1 MIQRKTNAKQGG
13 KKDLTEGKVWLVLT
27 MFVLPIIAGSI
38 IQQMYTT
45 VDSIIV
51 GKFVGKSGLASINSV
66 NTLFKFPLNFMGGL
80 SGGTTIIISRYFG
93 SKNDEELG
101 KSVRTA
107 LTMSILMGGIF
118 SIIGVVLSPW
128 MLQVM
133 KVPTDIFDLTLS
145 YVRVYFAGIFATV
158 MYNNAAGILRA
169 YGDSSTP
176 LYILIICAIFNIA
189 ADFLFVGVL
198 HWSVAGAAYAT
209 ILAQIISA
217 ILALITIEK
226 ESPGIAGKRFIRPE
240 LSITHAISMV
250 TLGLPLGIKSILF
263 PIANSI
269 VASAVN
275 GRGTDVIAAWG
286 VCGTLDLL
294 IWLIADSMGSA
305 QSTFVAQNLGA
316 GKKRRAYNGSMIGAA
331 LTVVPV
337 VVVSLALYFASG
349 ALGHLFVPESDAPA
363 VIPLIIEYMQLMCP
377 FYLFYGLYA
386 AFSGAICG
394 AGQTLIPTVLTLT
407 FTCLLRVLGIFL
419 VLPSFESMECIIWIY
434 IASWIVTGTVFTC
447 MFQALYRKWKKA

>member
-1 MIQRKTNAKQGG
+1 MFGKRNGKKTTT
-13 KKDLTEGKVWLVLT
+13 KKDLTEGKVWFVLT

-45 VDSIIV
+45 VDAIIV
-51 GKFVGKSGLASINSV
+51 GRFVGKTGLAAINSV
-66 NTLFKFPLNFMGGL
+66 ATLFKFPLNFMGGL
-80 SGGTTIIISRYFG
+80 SGGTTVIISRYYG
-93 SKNDEELG
+93 SKNKDELG

-107 LTMSILMGGIF
+107 LTMSIVMGIVF
-118 SIIGVVLSPW
+118 SVIGVSLAPW
-128 MLQVM
+128 MLTLM
-133 KVPTDIFDLTLS
+133 KVPGDIFALTLS

-169 YGDSSTP
+169 YGDSATP
-176 LYILIICAIFNIA
+176 LYILIVCGLFNVA
-189 ADFLFVGVL
+189 ADYLFVGVFG
-198 HWSVAGAAYAT
+198 WSVAGAAYAT
-209 ILAQIISA
+209 IMAQVISA
-217 ILALITIEK
+217 IIALYVIERISK
-226 ESPGIAGKRFIRPE
+226 EEKQKIFLYPEFSFAHAG
-240 LSITHAISMV
+240 SMV
-250 TLGLPLGIKSILF
+250 TLGIPLGIKSILF

-316 GKKRRAYNGSMIGAA
+316 NQHKRAYKGTFIGVA

-337 VVVSLALYFASG
+337 ALVSIGLFFAAGSF
-349 ALGHLFVPESDAPA
+349 GHLFVPDSDAPA
-363 VIPLIIEYMQLMCP
+363 VIPLVIEYMRLMAP
-377 FYLFYGLYA
+377 FYVFYGLYA

-394 AGQTLIPTVLTLT
+394 AGQTLIPTALTLT
-407 FTCLLRVLGIFL
+407 FTCLLRVLAIFF
-419 VLPSFESMECIIWIY
+419 VLPHFESMECIIWIY
-434 IASWIVTGTVFTC
+434 ITSWIVTGVVFTA
-447 MFQALYRKWKKA
+447 MFQFLYHKWNK

>member
-1 MIQRKTNAKQGG
+1 MKAISKNTNA

-51 GKFVGKSGLASINSV
+51 GKFVGKDGLAAINSV
-66 NTLFKFPLNFMGGL
+66 STLFKFPLNFMGGL
-80 SGGTTIIISRYFG
+80 SGGTTIIISRFYG
-93 SKNDEELG
+93 SKNKEELG

-107 LTMSILMGGIF
+107 LTMSVFLGIIF
-118 SIIGVVLSPW
+118 SVIGVVLSPW
-128 MLQVM
+128 LLQVM
-133 KVPTDIFDLTLS
+133 KVPQDIYEMTLS
-145 YVRVYFAGIFATV
+145 YVKIYFAGIFATV

-176 LYILIICAIFNIA
+176 LYILIFCGLFNII
-189 ADFLFVGVL
+189 ADYLFVGIFG
-198 HWSVAGAAYAT
+198 WSVAGAAAAT
-209 ILAQIISA
+209 VLAQTISA
-217 ILALITIEK
+217 LLALVVIERTSRGEVQK
-226 ESPGIAGKRFIRPE
+226 HFLYPEFSIR
-240 LSITHAISMV
+240 HMRSMV
-250 TLGLPLGIKSILF
+250 LLGLPLGVKSTLF

-286 VCGTLDLL
+286 VCSTLDLV

-305 QSTFVAQNLGA
+305 QSTFVAQNIGA
-316 GKKRRAYNGSMIGAA
+316 NQHRRAYRGSIIGAW

-337 VVVSLALYFASG
+337 ALVSVLLYFVSG
-349 ALGHLFVPESDAPA
+349 TLGHLFVPASDVEA
-363 VIPLIIEYMQLMCP
+363 VIPLVIEYMRMMAP

-407 FTCLLRVLGIFL
+407 FTCLLRVLGIFF
-419 VLPSFESMECIIWIY
+419 VLPKFESMNCIIWIY
-434 IASWIVTGTVFTC
+434 ITSWIVTGTVFTC
-447 MFQALYRKWKKA
+447 MFQYLYRKWKNM